1 MDEADED
8 FDVVLLHDFDGG
20 DPAAFD
26 RIYRRHA
33 PAVLRYAWSLA
44 RTRAEADDL
53 LQETFLTLWA
63 KRRSIRLVDESVLP
77 WLLVTCR
84 NNALNL
90 RRRQARRRELP
101 LEALDALE
109 ALGES
114 AAHDDAELLWMR
126 GVLDTLTPADR
137 RLCELCLVHG
147 VSYREAARLLELSE
161 SAVGKRLQRAKARLR
176 KVVAESD

>member
-1 MDEADED
+1 MDESDED
-8 FDVVLLHDFDGG
+8 FDVVLLHDFEGG

-63 KRRSIRLVDESVLP
+63 KRRKVALVDESVLP

-84 NNALNL
+84 NHALNL
-90 RRRQARRRELP
+90 RRSLARRREIP
-101 LEALDALE
+101 LDE
-109 ALGES
+109 LGEL
-114 AAHDDAELLWMR
+114 AAHDGSDLAWMSE
-126 GVLDTLTPADR
+126 VLDTLTPVDR
-137 RLCELCLVHG
+137 RLCELLLVDRL
-147 VSYREAARLLELSE
+147 SYKDAAQLLELSE
-161 SAVGKRLQRAKARLR
+161 SAVGKRLQRAKAKLR
-176 KVVAESD
+176 KVVAKSG